1 MRVNMNH
8 AATCATNPPQ
18 VIEALTAHLNEGSHT
33 SLGGRGGDEVSA
45 LRTAL
50 NSRIALAELFGAPS
64 PSHVVFTSGATESL
78 NMAIHGLV
86 RKGCHV
92 IASSLEH
99 NAVARPLKL
108 LENRGEI
115 EVSWL
120 ACDEDG
126 ELDVSAIESEIRPT
140 TRVMIL
146 THASNVIGNIL
157 PVEEAFGIAK
167 KHGIFTVLDAAQTAG
182 HIEVKLN
189 ELTDI
194 IAFTGHKGLRGVVG
208 SGGLV
213 LSEAIVPELEIWK
226 AGGTGS
232 QSQLLEMPAFLPDR
246 FEPGTPNTLGII
258 SLAAA
263 VSAINEQSLEAI
275 RARELE
281 LIQYFMDGLASLP
294 VRTYGNFVPKK
305 WVPVISLSI
314 EGVDSGVAAARLSE
328 EFDIET
334 RSGLHCSP
342 LAHKTLGTFPEGT
355 LRFSFASETS
365 IEELDYTLKA
375 IASIAQA

>member
-8 AATCATNPPQ
+8 AATCASNPPQ
-18 VIEALTAHLNEGSHT
+18 VIKALTAHLNEGSHT

-50 NSRIALAELFGAPS
+50 ASRIALAELFGAPS

-86 RKGCHV
+86 RQGCHV

-108 LENRGEI
+108 LEDRGIIEI
-115 EVSWL
+115 TWL
-120 ACDEDG
+120 QCDENG
-126 ELDVSAIESEIRPT
+126 ELDDTTIESAIRPN
-140 TRVMIL
+140 TRLMVL

-157 PVEEAFGIAK
+157 PVHEVFAIAK
-167 KHGIFTVLDAAQTAG
+167 QYGIYTILDAAQTAG
-182 HIEVKLN
+182 HIPVNLGEN
-189 ELTDI
+189 TDI

-213 LSEAIVPELEIWK
+213 LSESILPELEVWK

-232 QSQLLEMPAFLPDR
+232 QSQLLEMPEFLPDR

-258 SLAAA
+258 GLAAA
-263 VSAINEQSLEAI
+263 VSALNEQGLDAI
-275 RARELE
+275 RAKEIELTE
-281 LIQYFMDGLASLP
+281 YFMAGLKELP
-294 VRTYGNFVPKK
+294 VQTYGNFNPQK
-305 WVPVISLSI
+305 WVPVISLCI
-314 EGVDSGVAAARLSE
+314 NGIDSGLAAARLSE
-328 EFDIET
+328 EFGIET

-342 LAHKTLGTFPEGT
+342 LAHRTLNTFPEGT
-355 LRFSFASETS
+355 LRFSFSAETTKKE
-365 IEELDYTLKA
+365 IEYTLKA
-375 IASIAQA
+375 IATIAG